1 MKEKEL
7 YTMQREEAK
16 EVVKGYLYS
25 YLEGKGCSTRKPFK
39 CLNPQHTDGHPSM
52 SYDRKRNKV
61 HCFSCGADYDI
72 IDLIGIDYGL
82 ADSKDAFEQAYQ
94 LYGISIDNEYQQNQK
109 VVKTTPKPKEEEKQ
123 AEDLTDYF
131 LKANSKVSDTD
142 YLHSRGL
149 SDVII
154 SRFKLGY
161 EEHFNKGTGGK
172 EWKAVIIPTTKYTYT
187 ARNTAANIDKKD
199 RIRKV
204 GSNVLFNMQVLGT
217 AAPVFVVE
225 GELDALSIIEA
236 GGEAVALGSTANY
249 HKFVDYL
256 KKRDI
261 KSPLILLALDNDTDG
276 ETTAKH
282 ILEELGEYSK
292 AQVVN
297 LDTMYGECKDANE
310 LLCKDRGA
318 LEQAIENG
326 KHILLEE
333 QERLAEEYRKNNAAG
348 YIDAFLNGIKESVN
362 TAYIPTGFSGLDK
375 ALEGGL
381 YEGLYIIGAISSL
394 GKTTYIMQIADQIA
408 QSGNDVL
415 IFSLEMA
422 RTQLMA
428 KSISRLTILDCMQR
442 GISGSNAKT
451 SRGITTGSRYAN
463 YSLEE
468 KQIITKCVEEYRSFA
483 SNIYITEGIGNIG
496 VKEISEAVKNH
507 IAITGKKP
515 VVIVDYLQILAPNDI
530 RATDKQNTDKAVLE
544 LKRMSRDYKVSVI
557 GISSLNRQSYN
568 APIGM
573 EAFKESGA
581 IEYSSDVL
589 LGMQLKGVGTDNF
602 DVNEAKSRNP
612 REVEVVILKNRDGA
626 TGEKISYSYYPM
638 FNYFEEDKQ
647 EEYIPKGRKG
657 KTVYAPT
664 GNGFS
669 EILQGST
676 PFDEVEQ
683 EQMVFE

>member
-1 MKEKEL
+1 ML
-7 YTMQREEAK
+7 REEAK
-16 EVVKGYLYS
+16 ETVKGYLYS
-25 YLEGKGCSTRKPFK
+25 YLQGKGINTRKPFK

-52 SYDRKRNKV
+52 SYDNKRNKV

-82 ADSKDAFEQAYQ
+82 SDSKDAFEQAYQ
-94 LYGISIDNEYQQNQK
+94 LYGITIDNEHKQDQK
-109 VVKTTPKPKEEEKQ
+109 PAKTLPKPQTKEAEKPAEE
-123 AEDLTDYF
+123 LTDYF
-131 LKANSKVSDTD
+131 LKAHSKVSDTD

-149 SDVII
+149 SDAII
-154 SRFKLGY
+154 ERFKLGY

-225 GELDALSIIEA
+225 GELDALSIMEA

-348 YIDAFLNGIKESVN
+348 YIDEFLNGIKESVN

-442 GISGSNAKT
+442 GISGSKAKT

-544 LKRMSRDYKVSVI
+544 LKRMSRDYKISVI

-602 DVNEAKSRNP
+602 DVNEAKSSTP

-626 TGEKISYSYYPM
+626 TGEKIQYNYYPM
-638 FNYFEEDKQ
+638 FNYFAENGQ
-647 EEYIPKGRKG
+647 EYVIKGKKS
-657 KTVYAPT
+657 KTVYAPSS
-664 GNGFS
+664 NGFS

-676 PFDEVEQ
+676 PFDEVEDTSKST
-683 EQMVFE
+683 EADSMVFE